1 MRLRGTATK
10 ELTYLVESCTNPLQL
25 FGSTMTLAEIKTKNL
40 DNLEIGARLR
50 EAREAQ
56 GLSIEKL
63 AKFSGNIPAAIEKLE
78 NGEVLSPLV
87 IADLAAILGANA
99 GIWNSGR
106 KRIYV
111 FLPLLMQKTRSSQLM
126 LNYCNAVNRKLS
138 DITRHISI
146 S

>member
-1 MRLRGTATK
+1 
-10 ELTYLVESCTNPLQL
+10 
-25 FGSTMTLAEIKTKNL
+25 MTLAEIKTKNL

-87 IADLAAILGANA
+87 IADLAAILGVNPA
-99 GIWNSGR
+99 W
-106 KRIYV
+106 
-111 FLPLLMQKTRSSQLM
+111 LLWGEK
-126 LNYCNAVNRKLS
+126 
-138 DITRHISI
+138 
-146 S
+146 